1 MATSFK
7 QIEEN
12 LKNEAR
18 KLLEEGKVSLVL
30 AYGRGYDEDHPVPL

>member
-12 LKNEAR
+12 LKNEAAQR
-18 KLLEEGKVSLVL
+18 KYRARL
-30 AYGRGYDEDHPVPL
+30 AIVQAEKNQTKSNCQ